1 MSTEALL
8 VAGPCHLDTIA
19 EQTDLIGGAAA
30 YAAIAAAA
38 LIPCQLWSRC
48 GADFPAQC
56 RHILEKR
63 RIDIA
68 GCIPSGDCNRF
79 NGTTLQRHG
88 STLPEE
94 SPVDA
99 QLLAACLS
107 LDLPI
112 DEARRAWKDYT
123 QLSGHKQRLQ
133 VATPSH
139 HCTDTACLQEWAT
152 HTDILIMNLEQAQA
166 LTKQQ
171 EALDVAT
178 TIQTYGCTTVILLHG
193 NLGGILAYKN
203 MYSGFLAIPRQAK
216 EPTGHL
222 SSFSG
227 VLTAAVAKHGKVDFR
242 GLKRACATASAVAG
256 TCQQGIGPKKLLELG
271 REDYLQLYNKLRRS
285 SKF

>member
-1 MSTEALL
+1 MSTQALL
-8 VAGPCHLDTIA
+8 VAGPCHLDDLA
-19 EQTDLIGGAAA
+19 GQTDLIGGAAA

-56 RHILEKR
+56 LSILEKR

-79 NGTTLQRHG
+79 DGIKLHRHG
-88 STLPEE
+88 SALPDE

-112 DEARRAWKDYT
+112 KEARRAWKDYE

-133 VATPSH
+133 VAVPSH
-139 HCTDTACLQEWAT
+139 HCTDLDTLKEWAA
-152 HTDILIMNLEQAQA
+152 HTDILIMNLKQAQA
-166 LTKQQ
+166 LTKQE

-178 TIQTYGCTTVILLHG
+178 TIQSYGCTTVILLHG
-193 NLGGILAYKN
+193 NLGGLLAYKN
-203 MYSGFLAIPRQAK
+203 MYSGFLAIPRPAK

-222 SSFSG
+222 SSFAG
-227 VLTAAVAKHGKVDFR
+227 VLAAAVAKHGKVDFR

-256 TCQQGIGPKKLLELG
+256 TCQQGIGPKKLLDLG